1 MRQGED
7 IAARYR
13 LRRSTGIQFDFDLV
27 SAENVPLLTSQ
38 LYATK
43 GDAENGIRSV
53 RLHSPF
59 DANYIRKVS
68 SPSQFFFILIAT
80 NGETLGRGEMHT
92 TAHSRDHSIGAVK
105 SAGRAATVVNQT

>member
-1 MRQGED
+1 MRQVKD

-13 LRRSTGIQFDFDLV
+13 LRRSTGIQFDFDLI

-43 GDAENGIRSV
+43 VGAENGIRSV
-53 RLHSPF
+53 RRHAPF
-59 DANYIRKVS
+59 ESNYVRKIA

-80 NGETLGRGEMHT
+80 DGETLGRGGMHT
-92 TAHSRDHSIGAVK
+92 TADSRDHSIWSVK
-105 SAGRAATVVNQT
+105 SASRAATVVDHT